1 VRGTTKM
8 LGVRNNKLR
17 LEGSQALPASPSG
30 RVEFDLT
37 LALEII

>member
-1 VRGTTKM
+1 
-8 LGVRNNKLR
+8 LC

-30 RVEFDLT
+30 RVGFDLT